1 MFGEFIRQ
9 PMLLHKGLWFT
20 AIRLFCFRSGNRAH
34 AADRLLANELAK
46 FPMILLAHKGS

>member
-20 AIRLFCFRSGNRAH
+20 AIRLFCFRSGTGRALPTGCL
-34 AADRLLANELAK
+34 R
-46 FPMILLAHKGS
+46 MS